1 MSTRDYSASI
11 GQLRHLLDRGP
22 APISTAGLKG
32 RIKARARST
41 MLRMLRPYTYYA
53 YEVDSLIL
61 SCLSAF
67 EQEERRNKRMDVL
80 AEDLIATLES
90 LQAPDRGQRTDAER
104 SAVHRRQ
111 SV

>member
-1 MSTRDYSASI
+1 MPVLHNGPAPFAPMSTRDYSASI

-22 APISTAGLKG
+22 APMSATRLKG
-32 RIKARARST
+32 RIKARLRSIL
-41 MLRMLRPYTYYA
+41 LRALRPYTYYA

-80 AEDLIATLES
+80 AEDLIST
-90 LQAPDRGQRTDAER
+90 
-104 SAVHRRQ
+104 
-111 SV
+111 